1 MCGGLVGWGRGPLSS
16 NAVSKGPVWARGH
29 HGNGGRAP
37 AQQTHTSVLRAQ
49 LGFQEELFCS
59 GSKVNSPRGLEGG
72 RVPKTVLWCGNGGRV
87 LPTLEQHHPQGPR
100 ASWRQGGRGLRPLP
114 GAIRSEPSEVTGSA
128 CTAQLPSCWSP
139 WWTSGL
145 SRPALGFYPIPTVPH
160 FSLHQHPQRR
170 HPRVIMLTGPQP
182 QHCTSIQGIWG
193 MNKCFKSD
201 SENAPP
207 TLPLSVPRPWSPL
220 LSPVLWPSHVLLGGP
235 GGLYPL

>member
-1 MCGGLVGWGRGPLSS
+1 MYPKQFSGVEMGAEFSPHWSSTTPKAPGPL
-16 NAVSKGPVWARGH
+16 
-29 HGNGGRAP
+29 GGR
-37 AQQTHTSVLRAQ
+37 
-49 LGFQEELFCS
+49 
-59 GSKVNSPRGLEGG
+59 EGG
-72 RVPKTVLWCGNGGRV
+72 GSGLSP
-87 LPTLEQHHPQGPR
+87 EQ
-100 ASWRQGGRGLRPLP
+100 
-114 GAIRSEPSEVTGSA
+114 IRSEPSEVTGSA

-207 TLPLSVPRPWSPL
+207 TLLLSVPRPWSPL